1 MISLSLPLQASNV
14 PPTSSRPFSRVF
26 ARAPFPHLFLDP
38 IPIRFLDHTSE
49 NTLREFTATWKQ
61 SSLRYWELRVY
72 RYLSIKLEC
81 LVKLP
86 EIDGH
91 RTRKMRIK
99 WQDIKDTV
107 NGEAKNCSVYRSV
120 FLFLLS
126 IRRAVPKTKISQRR
140 TRPSCSELGYPLSKR
155 KTSSSF
161 RFLRVPSNNNSHRSF
176 RRHAKTLFRVL
187 FIHGQLLGQR
197 SFFVFVPSFLSSLSS
212 FFVQSTRGT
221 RVDRVYIYICP
232 GRV

>member
-99 WQDIKDTV
+99 WQDIKDISRMERQKLF
-107 NGEAKNCSVYRSV
+107 GISIGFSFSFKYKARSAENKDI
-120 FLFLLS
+120 S
-126 IRRAVPKTKISQRR
+126 KTH
-140 TRPSCSELGYPLSKR
+140 T
-155 KTSSSF
+155 T
-161 RFLRVPSNNNSHRSF
+161 
-176 RRHAKTLFRVL
+176 
-187 FIHGQLLGQR
+187 QLLGTGL
-197 SFFVFVPSFLSSLSS
+197 SFV
-212 FFVQSTRGT
+212 
-221 RVDRVYIYICP
+221 
-232 GRV
+232 